1 MKYSKDVICGQPSK
15 TEIDTQVQKIKE
27 LGATHVAISGFYDN
41 PSCGSSTALIQAW
54 VSSIRAHGLNV
65 WFRMKDLSFEGD
77 YSVKKETDSSRH
89 ETPMLSWI
97 SANKGL
103 IKNGD
108 IFTPFAEPQNGGIQG
123 VSYCAL
129 NYCQFSSASDFNS
142 WLRKIHTA
150 AVNAL
155 PGVKVGYYGFDG
167 FMAAGVG
174 NADWAG
180 KSQLEPST
188 IALMGEV
195 AIDHYPEAIHHTLA
209 QDLPVLR
216 KALGNIPIVIS
227 EYGTMTATS
236 EAEQVNQLQAFA
248 TAAKSDAGIVGFN
261 YWTLG
266 PSGATEA
273 LVRDDY
279 SIKPGYT
286 TLQSFF
292 K

>member
-1 MKYSKDVICGQPSK
+1 M
-15 TEIDTQVQKIKE
+15 
-27 LGATHVAISGFYDN
+27 
-41 PSCGSSTALIQAW
+41 
-54 VSSIRAHGLNV
+54 LN
-65 WFRMKDLSFEGD
+65 
-77 YSVKKETDSSRH
+77 
-89 ETPMLSWI
+89 WI
-97 SANKGL
+97 SANKSL
-103 IKNGD
+103 IKKD
-108 IFTPFAEPQNGGIQG
+108 DVFTPFAEPQNGGIQG

-129 NYCQFSSASDFNS
+129 GYCQFSSASDFNV
-142 WLRKIHTA
+142 WLRKIQTSA
-150 AVNAL
+150 ANAL

-174 NADWAG
+174 NPDWAG
-180 KSQLEPST
+180 KSQLEPAT

-216 KALGNIPIVIS
+216 KALGSVPIIIS

-236 EAEQVNQLQAFA
+236 EADQVSQLQAFA
-248 TAAKSDAGIVGFN
+248 TAAKSDTGIVGFN

-273 LVRDDY
+273 LVHDDY
-279 SIKPGYT
+279 SIKPGYS
-286 TLQSFF
+286 TLQSFY